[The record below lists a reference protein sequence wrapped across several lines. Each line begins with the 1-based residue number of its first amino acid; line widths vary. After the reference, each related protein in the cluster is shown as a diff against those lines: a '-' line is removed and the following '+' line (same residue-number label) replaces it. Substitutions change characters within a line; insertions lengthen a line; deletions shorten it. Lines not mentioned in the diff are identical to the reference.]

1 MITNR
6 PPKNKV
12 MKKQSSLPSEFY
24 LMFPWMCVASVT
36 LIGLHVTYL
45 LSLLTIIIV

>member
-24 LMFPWMCVASVT
+24 LMFLWMCVASVT
-36 LIGLHVTYL
+36 LIHVTYL